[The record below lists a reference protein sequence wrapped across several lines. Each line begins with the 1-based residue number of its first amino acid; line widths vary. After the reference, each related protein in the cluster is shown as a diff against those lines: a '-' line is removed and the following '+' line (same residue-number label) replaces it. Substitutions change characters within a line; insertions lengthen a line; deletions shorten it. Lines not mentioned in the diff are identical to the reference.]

1 MTWGEAELITLQ
13 KVFAVS
19 GSKVE
24 INDTTAPYIAAM
36 PHAANE
42 ALSLLATCG
51 KYIVKSIEIT
61 TAEDNYRFKLTDKA
75 ADFYT
80 LRDNEVFLNDTA
92 CDLYTLIGGNEI
104 VLNIAGEWRIYYNAY
119 PQKITASTADNY
131 ELQLDSEA
139 AVLLPLYMASQLYK
153 DEDSGIATM
162 YRNEFEAGREALLFR
177 DVPKSGGLSFTS
189 VNNWV

>member
-51 KYIVKSIEIT
+51 KYIVKSFEIT
-61 TAEDNYRFKLTDKA
+61 TAYDNYRFKLTDKA

-80 LRDNEVFLNDTA
+80 LRDNEVFLNNTT

-119 PQKITASTADNY
+119 PPKITASTADNY

-153 DEDSGIATM
+153 DEDAEVATM
-162 YRNEFEAGREALLFR
+162 YRNEFEAGREALLYR
-177 DVPKSGGLSFTS
+177 DVPKSGGMRFVS